1 MTTDSINI
9 DSFTSW
15 NNDAFRLLYK
25 YYYRALVNFSMQI
38 VISSDEAED
47 VVQSV
52 FTVLLEHKYNFSTIE
67 ALEAFLY
74 NSTRNS
80 SLDKLRR
87 KKVSELYIKSLE
99 EQFDE
104 YRPDDGDS
112 IYSEEIYRRLFFLI
126 DQLPDKSRE
135 VFLLYIKGM
144 SNQEI
149 ADRLN
154 ISFETVKTHK
164 RRAMAFLRK
173 NLMHC
178 DLLLIH
184 LGVMQNLLAEVME

>member
-1 MTTDSINI
+1 M
-9 DSFTSW
+9 
-15 NNDAFRLLYK
+15 LYK

-112 IYSEEIYRRLFFLI
+112 IYSEEVYRHLFFLI

-135 VFLLYIKGM
+135 IFLMYIKGM

-164 RRAMAFLRK
+164 RRSMAFLRK

-184 LGVMQNLLAEVME
+184 LGVMQSLLAEVME